1 MFARPQSYRRE
12 VALVDRSD
20 PPSIDPVEAEV
31 LRQLDVPLAGDDAAL
46 MPMEELART
55 AVGLGGAEPVPSDS

>member
-1 MFARPQSYRRE
+1 M
-12 VALVDRSD
+12 VDRSD